1 MYLIIKRSLNLFIS
15 HFPLLVILGNFVKR
29 VLNHV
34 SKNRL
39 LQIYERALK
48 DVKTEY
54 VMNAEVYSVD
64 SHKP

>member
-1 MYLIIKRSLNLFIS
+1 MYPIIKRSLNLFIS

-39 LQIYERALK
+39 LQIYKRARK
-48 DVKTEY
+48 HVHIEY
-54 VMNAEVYSVD
+54 MMNV
-64 SHKP
+64 

>member
-1 MYLIIKRSLNLFIS
+1 MYLIIKGSLNLFIT

-34 SKNRL
+34 PKNRL
-39 LQIYERALK
+39 LQIHERARK
-48 DVKTEY
+48 HAQIEY
-54 VMNAEVYSVD
+54 VMNAEVYSVH

>member
-54 VMNAEVYSVD
+54 VMNAEVYSVH